1 MTKLLGLYLLVFCFG
16 LKVHAQTS
24 CQVFEYQGIVR
35 IQNKEMLLLI
45 HETTLSE
52 IRFILPIQA
61 QSQMAPFL
69 DLTVKGKLTLK
80 NNKIQKILSTDYGRA
95 TPLEHKTDSFIKQ
108 LKEESCK

>member
-1 MTKLLGLYLLVFCFG
+1 MTKLLGLFTLLFCFG
-16 LKVHAQTS
+16 LQAQTT
-24 CQVFEYQGIVR
+24 CQVFEYQGVVR
-35 IQNKEMLLLI
+35 IQNKEMVLLI

-52 IRFILPIQA
+52 IRFTLPIQT

-69 DLTVKGKLTLK
+69 DITVKGKLTLK

-95 TPLEHKTDSFIKQ
+95 TPLEHKTDSFIKP